1 MSVNLGM
8 IGLGWFANL
17 IARSVSERGDGRARV
32 AAACDVDSEKLR
44 EFKSRFDVKR
54 VYDNPGDLI
63 SDPEV
68 DIVIIATPPYLHAS
82 LGKRALISGK
92 HVFLEKPG
100 ALKPE
105 ELDEL
110 IEIALEKNLKTTIDY
125 VMRRNPLYLVMKKIC
140 DAKPFGLLERA
151 DLENYAHDD
160 HMPSHHWFWDY
171 SKSGGIWV
179 EHGVHFF
186 DLINWLIGPPREVK
200 AVKVKRSG
208 ENLTDR
214 VMGFALHEDD
224 AVVTYYH
231 GFTKPEPFEK
241 TTFYFTFER
250 AYAEVYGWIPVRLVI
265 DTLTTP
271 EAEEFMKGQV
281 LEEARKFLP
290 GIDVDLTTEKVA
302 EYGEGGVVFSG
313 RGKRS
318 KASARIRFE
327 YAIKQDRWE
336 VYRACVMRAID
347 DLADAVE
354 GVKKSPAVTL
364 QDARKSLEIACRMEE
379 QALKY

>member
-1 MSVNLGM
+1 MAVNLGM
-8 IGLGWFANL
+8 IGLGWFSNL
-17 IARSVSERGDGRARV
+17 IARSVLEKGAGRMGV
-32 AAACDVDSEKLR
+32 TAACDVNLEKLR
-44 EFKSRFDVKR
+44 DFKDRFHVKKT
-54 VYDNPGDLI
+54 YNNPDDLI
-63 SDPEV
+63 SDENV
-68 DIVIIATPPYLHAS
+68 DIVIIATPPYLHSS
-82 LGKRALISGK
+82 LAKKALLAGK

-100 ALKPE
+100 ALRPE

-110 IEIALEKNLKTTIDY
+110 IEIAREKNLKTTIDY
-125 VMRRNPLYLVMKKIC
+125 VMRRNPLYLIMKKIC

-160 HMPSHHWFWDY
+160 HMPPQHWFWDY

-200 AVKVKRSG
+200 AVNVKRSG

-224 AVVTYYH
+224 ALVTYYH

-250 AYAEVYGWIPVRLVI
+250 AYVEVYGWIPVRVVI
-265 DTLTTP
+265 DALTTS

-281 LEEARKFLP
+281 MEEARKFLP
-290 GIDVDLTTEKVA
+290 GIDVELSVEKIA
-302 EYGEGGVVFSG
+302 EYEEGCDVFSG
-313 RGKRS
+313 RGKRF
-318 KASARIRFE
+318 KASSRTRFE
-327 YAIKQDRWE
+327 YTIKQDRWE
-336 VYRACVMRAID
+336 VYRACVMRAIS
-347 DLADAVE
+347 DLVDAVE
-354 GVKKSPAVTL
+354 GVKTSPTVTL
-364 QDARKSLEIACRMEE
+364 IDARRSLEIACKMEG
-379 QALKY
+379 QSLQY

>member
-1 MSVNLGM
+1 MAVNLGM

-17 IARSVSERGDGRARV
+17 IARSVSERGDGRAVV

-44 EFKSRFDVKR
+44 EFKSRFNVKKA
-54 VYDNPGDLI
+54 YDNPDDLVGDP
-63 SDPEV
+63 DV

-82 LGKRALISGK
+82 LGKKALLAGK

-100 ALKPE
+100 ALRPE
-105 ELDEL
+105 ELGEL
-110 IEIALEKNLKTTIDY
+110 IEIAREKNLKTTIDY
-125 VMRRNPLYLVMKKIC
+125 VMRRNPLYLMMKMIC
-140 DAKPFGLLERA
+140 DSKAFGLLERA

-160 HMPSHHWFWDY
+160 NMPPQHWFWDY

-186 DLINWLIGPPREVK
+186 DLINWLIGPPREVR
-200 AVKVKRSG
+200 AVNIKRSG

-214 VMGFALHEDD
+214 VLGFALHEDD

-265 DTLTTP
+265 DALATP
-271 EAEEFMKGQV
+271 ETEEFMGRV
-281 LEEARKFLP
+281 MEEARKFLP
-290 GIDVDLTTEKVA
+290 SIDIELTMEKIS
-302 EYGEGGVVFSG
+302 EYGEGRDVFSG
-313 RGKRS
+313 RGKRF
-318 KASARIRFE
+318 KASFRTRFE
-327 YAIKQDRWE
+327 YTIKQDRWE

-354 GVKKSPAVTL
+354 GVKTSPAVTL
-364 QDARKSLEIACRMEE
+364 IDARRSLEIACRMEE
-379 QALKY
+379 QALRY